1 MRGIRHVVV
10 SSTRPEGSLAEVEDI
25 EQWATFISFIAK
37 ATRLRTLTW
46 KPRLHIPLHV
56 LEALE
61 KYHPTLQLKV
71 YNYTRT
77 YRSGDANHPAE
88 LALAST
94 PLLVGINAKIW
105 LNYASR
111 RHDLREVALRR
122 IISQSPH
129 LRYVSVFVDQSDQ
142 SGHKVASSE
151 QKDPFYKR
159 CTPNSAIRTLTLDG
173 YQMCKETI
181 EDWSNFVD
189 LSTLENIKCLRG
201 GAPKADYFP
210 HALKVMPN
218 IKHVSLNLRF
228 NNSKEFRAAVENYL
242 SLCPTLESLS
252 LWSWKGR
259 VSLSTILRHG
269 PTLQVLQLHE
279 REEGSFGR
287 LPAITSGDVESI
299 REACPYLRDLT
310 IDMRRESR
318 KLDSEQT
325 NDEICDEIALFGPQL
340 DRLQIYFDL
349 GIASIWAG
357 TFNRQGG
364 QEDSSSDE
372 DDEESDDDEMPVMP
386 EDGDE
391 EETEANEEEI
401 AVVRIIKPSKAR
413 CIEARVE
420 KMWLGIFGARKSGA
434 RQLDVKV
441 RLFFTSVLWCLMS
454 LLGSG
459 SGRRWGAFNGLPS
472 PATTALPTTY

>member
-1 MRGIRHVVV
+1 LQFDELTDIEETAAKWLENPTAMRGIRHIVVY
-10 SSTRPEGSLAEVEDI
+10 STQTEGSMVVDVEDI
-25 EQWATFISFIAK
+25 EQWRKFLTFIEK
-37 ATRLRTLTW
+37 AARLRTLTW

-56 LEALE
+56 LQALE

-77 YRSGDANHPAE
+77 SQSGDANHPAE

-94 PLLVGINAKIW
+94 PLLVGINAKIY
-105 LNYASR
+105 LNYANP

-122 IISQSPH
+122 IISQSPN
-129 LRYVSVFVDQSDQ
+129 LKYVSVFVDQSDR

-159 CTPNSAIRTLTLDG
+159 CTPNSKIRNLTLDG
-173 YQMCKETI
+173 YRLSKETL
-181 EDWSNFVD
+181 EDWSYFVD
-189 LSTLENIKCLRG
+189 LSTLENFKCLRG
-201 GAPKADYFP
+201 GEPKADYFAR
-210 HALKVMPN
+210 ALKVMFN

-252 LWSWKGR
+252 LWSWVGR
-259 VSLSTILRHG
+259 VNLSTILRHG

-287 LPAITSGDVESI
+287 LPAITAENVRSI
-299 REACPYLRDLT
+299 REACPHLRDLT

-318 KLDSEQT
+318 NLLLEEK

-340 DRLQIYFDL
+340 DKVQIYFDL
-349 GIASIWAG
+349 GIASIWSG
-357 TFNRQGG
+357 TFNRRADQG
-364 QEDSSSDE
+364 DSSSDE
-372 DDEESDDDEMPVMP
+372 DDEDS
-386 EDGDE
+386 DE
-391 EETEANEEEI
+391 EERPAIPEDSDDSDEEHEEREEGPTI
-401 AVVRIIKPSKAR
+401 RIIKPSKAR
-413 CIEARVE
+413 WIERRVE
-420 KMWLGIFGARKSGA
+420 EMWQIMFGERTTGA

-441 RLFFTSVLWCLMS
+441 CPFSPISPPWTCCLS
-454 LLGSG
+454 
-459 SGRRWGAFNGLPS
+459 
-472 PATTALPTTY
+472 